1 MGCFSSNEK
10 PKKITHSSYEGVSN
24 QQNNQNNNLNNVN
37 SGNTQVN
44 LNNQQLKKVPSYSK
58 GKSILVCR
66 QDK

>member
-10 PKKITHSSYEGVSN
+10 PKKFNNSSYDSVNN

-44 LNNQQLKKVPSYSK
+44 LNNHQLKKVPSYSK

>member
-10 PKKITHSSYEGVSN
+10 PKKINHSSYDGVNN
-24 QQNNQNNNLNNVN
+24 QQNNQNNNLMNVN